1 MAAPTKAK
9 REVKFTN
16 LEKVFFPG
24 GKFTKGDLIRYY
36 VDVAPFILP
45 HLKDRP
51 VTLIRFP
58 DGVTGE
64 KFYEK
69 NAPKFA
75 PPWIRT
81 FSVARRHEQGK
92 INYILINDAPT
103 LAWCANL
110 AAIELHPFLHRVP
123 KLEQPTFVAFDLDP
137 GEGADILTCARV
149 AVLVKE
155 LLDTLGLKAFPKVSG
170 SKGLQLYVPLNTKV
184 TYDATGAF
192 ANAVARLLEQK
203 HPALIVSHMAKVRR
217 QGRVLIDWSQ
227 NSRSKTTV
235 AVYSMRGK
243 GETPF
248 VSMPVTWE
256 ELKRAIKTKK
266 TASLFFT
273 PETALPRLKKIG
285 DLFAPVLKLK
295 QSLPKAFASQTAPAE
310 PSLKRYS
317 EKRDFSKTREPP
329 AAPTRRTRAKTGGRF
344 VIQKH
349 AASHLHY
356 DFRLEMDGTLK
367 SWAVPKGVPTELGVK
382 RSAFAV
388 EDHPVAYLKFEGTI
402 PHGQY
407 GGGTVMV
414 WDIGTY
420 ELLSGSTAEGSLK
433 LVLHGKKLKGE
444 WHMFK
449 IRSDNGKDVW
459 LIAKSGQAAK
469 PISAR
474 QDDSSVL
481 TRRSIAR
488 IAKDNDAQW
497 QSSRSRSA

>member
-1 MAAPTKAK
+1 
-9 REVKFTN
+9 
-16 LEKVFFPG
+16 
-24 GKFTKGDLIRYY
+24 
-36 VDVAPFILP
+36 
-45 HLKDRP
+45 
-51 VTLIRFP
+51 
-58 DGVTGE
+58 
-64 KFYEK
+64 
-69 NAPKFA
+69 
-75 PPWIRT
+75 
-81 FSVARRHEQGK
+81 
-92 INYILINDAPT
+92 
-103 LAWCANL
+103 
-110 AAIELHPFLHRVP
+110 
-123 KLEQPTFVAFDLDP
+123 
-137 GEGADILTCARV
+137 
-149 AVLVKE
+149 
-155 LLDTLGLKAFPKVSG
+155 
-170 SKGLQLYVPLNTKV
+170 
-184 TYDATGAF
+184 
-192 ANAVARLLEQK
+192 
-203 HPALIVSHMAKVRR
+203 
-217 QGRVLIDWSQ
+217 
-227 NSRSKTTV
+227 
-235 AVYSMRGK
+235 MRGK

-273 PETALPRLKKIG
+273 PEVALPRLKKIG

-295 QSLPKAFASQTAPAE
+295 QSLPKAFAAQTAPAE
-310 PSLKRYS
+310 PSLKRYR

-402 PHGQY
+402 PQGQY

-420 ELLSGSTAEGSLK
+420 ELLSGSPAEGSLK

-481 TRRSIAR
+481 TRRSMAR

-497 QSSRSRSA
+497 QSSQS